1 MVRIRTLE
9 VAVSHLPQMCKLVV
23 DRSLEFLNIIFIL
36 FSQLKLEQDV
46 HPGGGC
52 ILRDV

>member
-46 HPGGGC
+46 HPGEGC